1 MKRRTVYVVF
11 GLFLA
16 VALVALAAPASAEMY
31 VEGYLGGTAA
41 ANMGQ
46 ALTIQDIPGLGKNG
60 ITQDNHL
67 QFPGTSDATVLG
79 GLKLGTWFVKEGFA
93 GYSGY
98 PDWMKYFGFYTDF
111 SFQRLEM
118 RGQTISGTTNT
129 PGVLNSPGGPFVA
142 GASWVNP
149 NAGQITSEGSLA
161 TWAFMFA
168 ARYGFLP
175 DSEVPF
181 GRLQPYVA
189 VGPAVMFSSMSPKI
203 ATTFVGGVVVPGF
216 LCSQI
221 SGGSQAS
228 TNIGLAADAGIRI
241 MALKNVSIDLSFKYR
256 YAQPSYTFSGIDG
269 STANSLNGPATFKLN
284 PVYSL
289 FSGQLGVAYH
299 F

>member
-1 MKRRTVYVVF
+1 MKRHTAYAVF
-11 GLFLA
+11 GVFLA

-118 RGQTISGTTNT
+118 RGQTLSGTTKIT
-129 PGVLNSPGGPFVA
+129 DPLVPTSLA
-142 GASWVNP
+142 WP
-149 NAGQITSEGSLA
+149 NAGNFTS
-161 TWAFMFA
+161 
-168 ARYGFLP
+168 
-175 DSEVPF
+175 
-181 GRLQPYVA
+181 
-189 VGPAVMFSSMSPKI
+189 
-203 ATTFVGGVVVPGF
+203 
-216 LCSQI
+216 
-221 SGGSQAS
+221 
-228 TNIGLAADAGIRI
+228 
-241 MALKNVSIDLSFKYR
+241 
-256 YAQPSYTFSGIDG
+256 
-269 STANSLNGPATFKLN
+269 
-284 PVYSL
+284 
-289 FSGQLGVAYH
+289 
-299 F
+299 